1 MGFVPISMVPDVGT
15 QGTPLR
21 TVGKAWFM
29 KSMHILSEVC
39 YFIYNH
45 NKRQQPIVS
54 LGRGQ
59 GTVMGCWKASV
70 HTADMD
76 VAVGT
81 VIVDLIKSKWAR
93 YWYEQYITYMQV
105 YKLLC
110 LLSYIALEII
120 CTCLS
125 QFPMY
130 LGKYTSTSAYIIYAY
145 TPLKIRICMAQLIHF
160 GEIVLHLTVCS
171 RGLTHFVFVL

>member
-1 MGFVPISMVPDVGT
+1 MVPDVGT

-59 GTVMGCWKASV
+59 GTVMG
-70 HTADMD
+70 
-76 VAVGT
+76 VA
-81 VIVDLIKSKWAR
+81 K
-93 YWYEQYITYMQV
+93 QV
-105 YKLLC
+105 YTLLIWT
-110 LLSYIALEII
+110 LLLVLSLSTLSRASKPRIASMNSIL
-120 CTCLS
+120 CTCMFINCCVYS
-125 QFPMY
+125 R
-130 LGKYTSTSAYIIYAY
+130 STSMLVPVPYGPWEVHWYKCINYIY
-145 TPLKIRICMAQLIHF
+145 TYTLLKFRICMAQLIHF
-160 GEIVLHLTVCS
+160 GRDSLHLTVCS
-171 RGLTHFVFVL
+171 RALTHFVFVL